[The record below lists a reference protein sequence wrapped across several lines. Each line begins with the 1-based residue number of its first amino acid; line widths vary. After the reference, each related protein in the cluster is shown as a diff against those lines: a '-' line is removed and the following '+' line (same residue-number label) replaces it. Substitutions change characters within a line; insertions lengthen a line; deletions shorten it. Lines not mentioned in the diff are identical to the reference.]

1 MRYQS
6 PATSPLAHYWEEEIA
21 GFWGSWTRFTS
32 NGKKFIN
39 IVLGDIFL
47 ANIYLVLDYFSGLN
61 VIRASVSAVLT
72 VSSRI
77 RFLESFKRTLDIFG
91 SIIGLMISLPIFF
104 VVSSLIKLDSKGPVF
119 YTQLRVGK
127 NRRRADRR
135 RMILAGTDRRNREDR
150 RKESGF
156 GAPFKII
163 KFRTMHVNAEAST
176 GPVWATRSDP
186 RVTRV
191 GRVLRRIRVDEIP
204 QLVNVL
210 MGDMSMVGPRP
221 ERPFFVSKL
230 DGSVDNYL
238 RRFEVKP
245 GITGLAQVEYKYDE
259 SIDDVEH
266 KVGYDLRYI
275 KNLSVV
281 QDIRILLK
289 TVIVVLTA
297 RGM

>member
-1 MRYQS
+1 M
-6 PATSPLAHYWEEEIA
+6 L
-21 GFWGSWTRFTS
+21 
-32 NGKKFIN
+32 
-39 IVLGDIFL
+39 
-47 ANIYLVLDYFSGLN
+47 
-61 VIRASVSAVLT
+61 
-72 VSSRI
+72 
-77 RFLESFKRTLDIFG
+77 
-91 SIIGLMISLPIFF
+91 SLPISI
-104 VVSSLIKLDSKGPVF
+104 VVSVLIKLDSEGPVF
-119 YTQLRVGK
+119 YSQLRVGK

-135 RMILAGTDRRNREDR
+135 RMNLTGADRRNREDR

-156 GAPFKII
+156 GTPFKII

-176 GPVWATRSDP
+176 GPVWASRCDP

-191 GRVLRRIRVDEIP
+191 GRILRKIRVDEIP

-210 MGDMSMVGPRP
+210 MGNMSLVGPRP

-230 DGSVDNYL
+230 DRSVDNYL

-275 KNLSVV
+275 KSLSIV
-281 QDIRILLK
+281 QDIKILLK